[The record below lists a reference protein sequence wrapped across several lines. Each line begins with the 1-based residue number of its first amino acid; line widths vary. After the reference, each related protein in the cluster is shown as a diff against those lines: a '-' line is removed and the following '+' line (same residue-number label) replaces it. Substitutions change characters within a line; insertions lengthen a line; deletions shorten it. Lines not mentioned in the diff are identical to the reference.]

1 MQLSQEGALRHQL
14 VRRLLQGFSEAV
26 LNRAGDLNLYR
37 HVITKVDNYGASE
50 RAWDHLSLYSMAGS
64 LWSLQVPP
72 VAISLAPEATREHSL
87 PGDPGWPAL
96 MGADIN

>member
-1 MQLSQEGALRHQL
+1 MQLSQEGALGHQL
-14 VRRLLQGFSEAV
+14 VRRLPQGFSEAV
-26 LNRAGDLNLYR
+26 LNRARDLSLHR
-37 HVITKVDNYGASE
+37 RVRTKVDKYGTSE
-50 RAWDHLSLYSMAGS
+50 RAWGHLSLYSMADS

-72 VAISLAPEATREHSL
+72 VAICPAPEATREHSL